1 MRRVLLLLAMVGAA
15 LVLSTSVALAA
26 VKIGTSGD
34 DVLTGTE
41 SADQLNGKGGNDRLK
56 GLGGNDVY
64 YFADGF
70 GVDRLNDSAGS
81 DTVNF
86 SKVTTGV
93 VTYLIPE
100 WGVDWNAAYNGTNKV
115 GMRSSI
121 VENAIGG
128 SGDDF
133 IYGGKD
139 KNTLRPGAGTDELWD
154 WGGYP
159 GDPEYTAIPVSDD
172 TYKGFGTSTGTDYVI
187 DWGGAD
193 TIDLKSFDS
202 SEVYFD
208 SIDINDNG
216 TEESLLLLTDD
227 NSGVIVVG
235 HFIDYYTGQEGRV
248 EQVAFADG
256 TVSTDEAQAAQAE
269 TFSTAR
275 AGDDRRAEAA
285 KKLASEA
292 KAPQLPA
299 GLGQQNADESS
310 SDSGS

>member
-1 MRRVLLLLAMVGAA
+1 MRRVLLLFAMVGAA
-15 LVLSTSVALAA
+15 LVLSTTVALAA
-26 VKIGTSGD
+26 VKIGTNGD

-41 SADQLNGKGGNDRLK
+41 SADQLNGKGGNDRLR
-56 GLGGNDVY
+56 GLGGNDAY
-64 YFADGF
+64 YFANGF
-70 GVDRLNDSAGS
+70 GVDRLIDSAGS

-93 VTYLIPE
+93 ETYLIPE
-100 WGVDWNAAYNGTNKV
+100 WGSGWNTAYNGTNKV
-115 GMRSSI
+115 DMRSSI
-121 VENAIGG
+121 IENAIGG

-154 WGGYP
+154 YGGYP
-159 GDPEYTAIPVSDD
+159 GNSTYAAIPNSDD
-172 TYKGFGTSTGTDYVI
+172 TYKGFGASTGTDYVV

-208 SIDINDNG
+208 SIDINGNG
-216 TEESLLLLTDD
+216 TNESLLLLTGD
-227 NSGVIVVG
+227 NSGIIVVG
-235 HFIDYYTGQEGRV
+235 HFIDYYAGQEGRV
-248 EQVAFADG
+248 EQIAFADE

-292 KAPQLPA
+292 QAPQLPA
-299 GLGQQNADESS
+299 GLGQRNAGES